1 MKIVVGI
8 TGASGAIYAQR
19 LLGKL
24 TLLETEANVAVIFSE
39 KAKQVWRHELG
50 NEDFLNLKFPVFK
63 PDDFFAPPASGSARF
78 ETMILCPCSMG
89 SLARIANGI
98 SDELITRSADVMLK
112 EKRKLIL
119 ITRESPLSL
128 IHIRNME
135 LLATAG
141 AIILPASPSFY
152 SKPATIPE
160 ILDTVIDRALRLAG
174 YDVPTYQW
182 GEEKAQ

>member
-1 MKIVVGI
+1 MKIIVGI

-19 LLGKL
+19 LLEKL
-24 TLLETEANVAVIFSE
+24 SGLESEENVVIIFSD

-50 NEDFLNLKFPVFK
+50 NEDFLKIKFPVFK

-78 ETMILCPCSMG
+78 ETMIVCPCSMG

-112 EKRKLIL
+112 EKRRLIL
-119 ITRESPLSL
+119 VIRESPLNL
-128 IHIRNME
+128 IHIRNMK

-152 SKPATIPE
+152 SKPSTITE
-160 ILDTVIDRALRLAG
+160 IIDTVIDRTLILAG
-174 YDVPTYQW
+174 YDLPSFRW
-182 GEEKAQ
+182 GEK